1 MIWIYNQYH
10 VNHLFVLAISI
21 LPVLPYYL
29 ICGYNLSL
37 IVWKTECH
45 DEQTRKVCFLKRK
58 KRKDVSKV
66 LVNTSAQVPYRFHDS
81 IITISTVLFFMEHKW
96 TSTYIWNRKITIF
109 GKRFRNLSAVKTW
122 KSAQICSVQILPG
135 RRIISG

>member
-66 LVNTSAQVPYRFHDS
+66 LVNTKYS
-81 IITISTVLFFMEHKW
+81 STL
-96 TSTYIWNRKITIF
+96 
-109 GKRFRNLSAVKTW
+109 
-122 KSAQICSVQILPG
+122 QIPW
-135 RRIISG
+135 